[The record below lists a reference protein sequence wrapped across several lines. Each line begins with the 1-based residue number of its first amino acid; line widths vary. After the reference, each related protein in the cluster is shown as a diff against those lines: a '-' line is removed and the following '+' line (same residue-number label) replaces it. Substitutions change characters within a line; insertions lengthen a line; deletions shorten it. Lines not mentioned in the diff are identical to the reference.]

1 MKRPISFVFFA
12 VLFCALSLCLA
23 ACGGFNG
30 GGNSTPKSD
39 RFQASYGLEKTK
51 PDPIASRRIVFLETH
66 SGEKLDTVYYHEG
79 HYDVR
84 ELRKI
89 NYLFRDRHANVVG
102 EIDPEL
108 IDYLVD
114 IRTRFNLPSSVTF
127 EVLNG
132 YRTPATNAMM
142 SRTNKNV
149 AIESLHIHGWAV
161 DFRIPGVDGRAI
173 CEIAKTMQRGGV
185 AYYPKSNH
193 IHVDL
198 GNIRTWHEK

>member
-1 MKRPISFVFFA
+1 MKNFFSLWFIGFLLCLG
-12 VLFCALSLCLA
+12 VLCLA
-23 ACGGFNG
+23 ACNNG
-30 GGNSTPKSD
+30 GYSTPKSD
-39 RFQASYGLEKTK
+39 RFQASYGLEKTR
-51 PDPIASRRIVFLETH
+51 PDPLAARRIVFLEPH
-66 SGEKLDTVYYHEG
+66 SGERLDTVYYHDG
-79 HYDVR
+79 GYDR
-84 ELRKI
+84 NELRKI

-102 EIDPEL
+102 DIDPEL

-127 EVLNG
+127 EILNG
-132 YRTPATNAMM
+132 YRTRATNAMM

-185 AYYPKSNH
+185 AFYPGSNH
-193 IHVDL
+193 VHVDL